1 MAKYNRKNRA
11 IVSGIMVG
19 VASIFAV
26 ASYFKVEWAE
36 LQGFMLGTLLF
47 FVTILIFAVAAILL
61 FKGIASLLRKL
72 RSSPQDDSSKR
83 E

>member
-11 IVSGIMVG
+11 ILSGIMVG
-19 VASIFAV
+19 LASIFAV
-26 ASYFKVEWAE
+26 ASYFDVQWDE

-47 FVTILIFAVAAILL
+47 FATILVLALVAILL
-61 FKGIASLLRKL
+61 FKGTGSLLRKI
-72 RSSPQDDSSKR
+72 RGNAQDDASKH